1 MQNVG
6 SGELVTTNI
15 VIGDNKFD
23 FFSIIHTLTL
33 FTMERSHELNKGK
46 GFE

>member
-6 SGELVTTNI
+6 SGELVTMNI
-15 VIGDNKFD
+15 VIGDKKFD
-23 FFSIIHTLTL
+23 LFSIIHTLTP
-33 FTMERSHELNKGK
+33 FTMERSRELIKGK